1 VPRDFANSRLRA
13 SAKSSEPPARLPI
26 GVRRNTYITNR
37 FSGINAKT
45 KQNLSLGVSDSPYLG
60 LSDL

>member
-1 VPRDFANSRLRA
+1 VHRDFANSRLRA

-37 FSGINAKT
+37 FQASMQKRNRICHLASAILLSTAK
-45 KQNLSLGVSDSPYLG
+45 
-60 LSDL
+60 